1 MGKRR
6 GKGEGSIYQRE
17 DGLWIGAVDLGWSS
31 GKRARKVVNG
41 RTRAEVAKRL
51 QEVQPTVAQ
60 GLTLAPDRMTVEAYL
75 SDWISNRVPGAVS
88 LRTEALYLRAVNVY
102 INPSIGKVRLTKLT
116 PSDVSQMLADLE
128 TKGYSPSTRRMARAT
143 LRRALRFAEQDGLLS
158 RNVAAIAEGPKL
170 DHREGRSLTP
180 EQAQAF
186 LEAVVDN
193 RLEAAYVLTL
203 ALGLRR
209 GEILGLS
216 WDDVVRAENA
226 VVLTVRRQLV
236 RDKSGVHLSDLKTEG
251 SRRTLHLSAPLV
263 EVLERHRMRQE
274 AEELVRGKRWNN
286 EWGLIFTS
294 TIGTP
299 LDPEQFGKT
308 VPKICEGVGLGH
320 WSIHE
325 LRHSCASL
333 LIAMEVPL
341 EVVSEQMGHASI
353 RVTKDVYGHLMPK
366 ARAKAAEAMRSVL
379 FDEIIPMRPL
389 GSAGLATQM
398 ATSDLANSYS
408 EPVNRTFVGRPGLD
422 PGTLGLKGHR
432 VHYSLFIRFREPHI
446 NRVFRSVRSVR
457 SVAIGKC

>member
-1 MGKRR
+1 MSKRR

-75 SDWISNRVPGAVS
+75 SDWISKRVPGAVS
-88 LRTEALYLRAVNVY
+88 LRTEALYLRAMNVY

-170 DHREGRSLTP
+170 DLREGRSLTA

-216 WDDVVRAENA
+216 WDDVVRAQNA

-263 EVLERHRMRQE
+263 EELERHRMRQE
-274 AEELVRGKRWNN
+274 AEELVRGQRWNN

-299 LDPEQFGKT
+299 LDPEQFGKS
-308 VPKICEGVGLGH
+308 VPKICESAGLGH

-333 LIAMEVPL
+333 MIAMEVPL

-379 FDEIIPMRPL
+379 FDEIIPARPL
-389 GSAGLATQM
+389 GSASLATQM

-422 PGTLGLKGHR
+422 PGTLGLRGTFLWLSR
-432 VHYSLFIRFREPHI
+432 VDL
-446 NRVFRSVRSVR
+446 
-457 SVAIGKC
+457 VAHVV

>member
-1 MGKRR
+1 M
-6 GKGEGSIYQRE
+6 
-17 DGLWIGAVDLGWSS
+17 LVDL
-31 GKRARKVVNG
+31 
-41 RTRAEVAKRL
+41 
-51 QEVQPTVAQ
+51 
-60 GLTLAPDRMTVEAYL
+60 EA
-75 SDWISNRVPGAVS
+75 
-88 LRTEALYLRAVNVY
+88 
-102 INPSIGKVRLTKLT
+102 
-116 PSDVSQMLADLE
+116 
-128 TKGYSPSTRRMARAT
+128 KGYSPATRRMARAT

-180 EQAQAF
+180 EQAQTF

-216 WDDVVRAENA
+216 WEDVVNAENA

-236 RDKSGVHLSDLKTEG
+236 RDKFGVHLSDLKTVG

-263 EVLERHRMRQE
+263 EVLERHRVRQE

-308 VPKICEGVGLGH
+308 VPKICESAGLGH

-333 LIAMEVPL
+333 LIATEVPL

-379 FDEIIPMRPL
+379 FDEIISVRPHM
-389 GSAGLATQM
+389 SVGLATQM
-398 ATSDLANSYS
+398 ATPDVADTHF
-408 EPVNRTFVGRPGLD
+408 EAVNRTFVGRPGLD

-432 VHYSLFIRFREPHI
+432 VHYSLFIRFRESHI
-446 NRVFRSVRSVR
+446 HGVLRSVRSVR